1 MGTSNSNSGTRG
13 RGTPL
18 IPSWIETPPGAGDT
32 LAPENEPTDQASPP
46 QAEPVLAPLP
56 PPGAPERFTGPRSNF
71 SRFASSGGSNRAA
84 LGRSISDYVSKSTGG
99 ARNAARKMGSSRI
112 TGGRLLSFLSDV
124 SQRGIQEALRTLRL
138 DSLVGRSIEDV
149 FIGVSDFVCPEG
161 GNVDTNIAREAY
173 FATIAELATNGITDF
188 ENLTSEQ
195 IQVVFE
201 IFATNAI
208 EARILNDIGNKVI
221 SVPESAGDAI
231 NVQEQLEDFIRNA
244 IADALTAAGGVLQG
258 NTPDKA
264 LAFVDDVYERAF
276 TLLQIMGNRESEAV

>member
-13 RGTPL
+13 SGTPL
-18 IPSWIETPPGAGDT
+18 VPSWIETPPGAGD
-32 LAPENEPTDQASPP
+32 APIPANGPIEQVNPSKVD
-46 QAEPVLAPLP
+46 PVLAPVP
-56 PPGAPERFTGPRSNF
+56 PPGPPERFTGPRSNF
-71 SRFASSGGSNRAA
+71 SRFASSGGTNRAA

-99 ARNAARKMGSSRI
+99 ARNAARKMGSSRVA
-112 TGGRLLSFLSDV
+112 GGRLLSFLSDV
-124 SQRGIQEALRTLRL
+124 SLRGIQEALRTLKL

-173 FATIAELATNGITDF
+173 FATIAELAANGITDF
-188 ENLTSEQ
+188 ENLTFEQ

-221 SVPESAGDAI
+221 SVPESVSDSF
-231 NVQEQLEDFIRNA
+231 NVQEQLEEFIRNA

-258 NTPDKA
+258 GIPDKA
-264 LAFVDDVYERAF
+264 IKFVDDVYERAF